1 LDDFYPESD
10 LKQKK
15 AVNVAGSLPVKSFS
29 LTDVAARSVA
39 LEWYEAVA
47 ICQALCDTLQLT
59 GSADAP
65 VRIGPGHV
73 SIDASGAV
81 YAGAVRTDDGNR
93 AVDEVANLLR
103 TLMPEQNVPTPLRL
117 AMSQAS
123 TAQSLDEWSKSIQ
136 YYERPNRAFLIRTVY
151 QRVAHTATD
160 IAELAARLT
169 QAPVVSP
176 VVHASAALPLPAPV
190 PAPQPPLARAD
201 APQPTELIPASEPA
215 IRRMLARVQKR
226 HVAAVIG
233 AAAVLLLLTAG
244 VSLVQGNRVKSTSAA
259 RSADAVAAPAPASR
273 NDADAPLNKA
283 LNTAA
288 SFMGTIASRIPIL
301 GGEATELDEPVQ
313 EVRPGR
319 WIHLP
324 IDRARVEPRSSIVM
338 PVHRSLPILMP
349 GPEGPGETTLEVAPA
364 VARIAKPTRAIY
376 SADDDDVIPPV
387 AVYPQFP
394 TTFPPGITQNDFA
407 EFEVIVLPTGGVESV
422 RARRVPVTM
431 AEAVRVTMSLSAAKT
446 WRFRPGLKDGEPI
459 KYRQVIRV
467 LKN

>member
-1 LDDFYPESD
+1 
-10 LKQKK
+10 
-15 AVNVAGSLPVKSFS
+15 VNVSGSLPVKSFS
-29 LTDVAARSVA
+29 LADAAAKSVS

-47 ICQALCDTLQLT
+47 ICQALCDTLQAA

-65 VRIGPGHV
+65 VRIGPEHV

-81 YAGAVRTDDGNR
+81 YAGPVRADGGNR

-103 TLMPEQNVPTPLRL
+103 TLLPEQNVPTPLRL

-123 TAQSLDEWSKSIQ
+123 TAQSLEEWSQSVQ
-136 YYERPNRAFLIRTVY
+136 YYERPNRAFLIRNVY
-151 QRVAHTATD
+151 QRVAHTAPD
-160 IAELAARLT
+160 IAELAARPT

-176 VVHASAALPLPAPV
+176 PSPVV
-190 PAPQPPLARAD
+190 PAPSLLPPPAPLPDPRLLAHAATPQQP
-201 APQPTELIPASEPA
+201 ELTPASEPA
-215 IRRMLARVQKR
+215 MRRILARVQKR
-226 HVAAVIG
+226 HLVVAIG
-233 AAAVLLLLTAG
+233 TAAALLLLTVG
-244 VSLVQGNRVKSTSAA
+244 VSLVQGSRSSAA
-259 RSADAVAAPAPASR
+259 PLAADTVTAPAPASQKE
-273 NDADAPLNKA
+273 AEAPLNKA

-301 GGEATELDEPVQ
+301 GGEATVLDEPVA

-324 IDRARVEPRSSIVM
+324 VDRIRLEPRAPIVM
-338 PVHRSLPILMP
+338 PVHRSLPIVMP
-349 GPEGPGETTLEVAPA
+349 GPEGEGGTTPEVAPT
-364 VARIAKPTRAIY
+364 VARAGRPSIVRAIY

-394 TTFPPGITQNDFA
+394 TVFPPGITQSDFA

-446 WRFRPGLKDGEPI
+446 WRFRPGMKDGEPI